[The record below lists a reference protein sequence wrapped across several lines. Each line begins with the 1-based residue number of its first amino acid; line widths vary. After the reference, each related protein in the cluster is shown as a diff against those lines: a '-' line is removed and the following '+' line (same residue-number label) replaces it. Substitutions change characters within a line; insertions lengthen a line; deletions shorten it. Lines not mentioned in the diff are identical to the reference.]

1 MSTVRRK
8 GRYSIQKMFRKCIV
22 ENSRGKKFFQL
33 EVAESFFARL
43 LGLMGRKK
51 LPQGQGLLLL
61 PCNSIHMLFMRFS
74 IDAVYVDENFVVKKI
89 VRNLRPWLG
98 VSVCLGAH
106 AVIELNAGD
115 AENFGLEVGS
125 KISFSQ

>member
-1 MSTVRRK
+1 ML
-8 GRYSIQKMFRKCIV
+8 RKCTV
-22 ENSRGKKFFQL
+22 ENSRGKKFLQL
-33 EVAESFFARL
+33 EVANGFFQRL
-43 LGLMGRKK
+43 RGLMGRKK

-61 PCNSIHMLFMRFS
+61 PCNSIHMLFMRFP

-98 VSVCLGAH
+98 ISVCLGAR

-115 AENFGLEVGS
+115 AEFFSLETGS
-125 KISFSQ
+125 KIIFSQ